1 MSIPLALPEVK
12 DYWEIY
18 KWSVA
23 ACCSGLIVAQTWQ
36 LSHALKTTHNRRK
49 CIVFVSAS
57 LITANALMIGDVFVW
72 TNYTT
77 ILGIAVAVQ
86 MLTMSFMYI

>member
-1 MSIPLALPEVK
+1 MSVPSTLPEVK

-23 ACCSGLIVAQTWQ
+23 ACCSGLIVAQSWQ
-36 LSHALKTTHNRRK
+36 LSHALKTIHIRRK
-49 CIVFVSAS
+49 CIIFVSTS
-57 LITANALMIGDVFVW
+57 LITANTLMLCDVFVW
-72 TNYTT
+72 TNFTT